1 MIEFLTSVWWLIV
14 VLGVLI
20 TFHEFG
26 HFWVA
31 RRFGVQVLRFSV
43 GFGRPLL
50 SRTGRDGCEYV
61 VAALPLGGYV
71 KLLDSRERE
80 VAPED
85 RHKAMDSKP
94 PWQKIAILLAGPAFN
109 LVFAVLAFWVMFM
122 VGIPQARPLIGE
134 VDGIAGEAGVPPNS
148 EIVAVGDEETE
159 SWQHAHIALMTR
171 ALDREP
177 TEITVEAESGAR
189 SRHLLA
195 LNRLPVDFSEEKTLP
210 AIGITPWRPHM
221 APVVGSVSE
230 NSPAERAGFREGDRI
245 LSIAG
250 SEVDEWRAIGQLVQQ
265 HGRAGEPLAVTVE
278 RSGQMV
284 GLTVRPRTES
294 TGMFS
299 ESLILGIGNAAPPE
313 DTLAAWERS
322 RRIVRYGPIEGI
334 PRAFEEMWRLT
345 TSTLGILGRM
355 ITGKASVKNLSGP
368 ITIAQFASDSASLGL
383 SSFLFFLG
391 LISLSLGILN
401 LLPIP
406 VLDGG
411 HIVFYLIEWMK
422 GSPVPEHVQLAGQY
436 FGIMAL
442 AALMGLAFVNDIL
455 RLFS

>member
-1 MIEFLTSVWWLIV
+1 VIEFLTSVWWLIV

-26 HFWVA
+26 HYWVA

-61 VAALPLGGYV
+61 VAVLPLGGYV

-80 VAPED
+80 VAAKD
-85 RHKAMDSKP
+85 KHKAMDSKP
-94 PWQKIAILLAGPAFN
+94 PWQRILILLAGPAFN

-134 VDGIAGEAGVPPNS
+134 VDGIAAEAGVPPNS
-148 EIVAVGDEETE
+148 EIVAIGGEQTS

-177 TEITVEAESGAR
+177 TEITVEDESGAR
-189 SRHLLA
+189 SEHRLA
-195 LNRLPVDFSEEKTLP
+195 LDRLPAEFSEENTLP
-210 AIGITPWRPHM
+210 EIGITPWRPQM

-230 NSPAERAGFREGDRI
+230 DGPAERAGFQEGDRI
-245 LSIAG
+245 LSIG
-250 SEVDEWRAIGQLVQQ
+250 GEEVSEWQAIGQLVQE
-265 HGRAGEPLAVTVE
+265 HGRAGEPLEVTVE
-278 RSGQMV
+278 RGGDTV
-284 GLTVRPRTES
+284 EFTVRPSNEP
-294 TGMFS
+294 TGTFS
-299 ESLILGIGNAAPPE
+299 ERLILGIGSAAPSDE
-313 DTLAAWERS
+313 TLAAWDRS
-322 RRIVRYGPIEGI
+322 RTVVRYGAIEGI

-383 SSFLFFLG
+383 SNFLFFLG

-411 HIVFYLIEWMK
+411 HIVFYLIEWIK
-422 GSPVPEHVQLAGQY
+422 GSPVPEHIQLAGQY

-442 AALMGLAFVNDIL
+442 AALMGLAIVNDIL